1 MRAGAVVLTL
11 LLALLSF
18 EASGWGAVPVR
29 DAHGEIAVSV
39 SSHTPVC
46 PDDDVALPHQCCPAI
61 CGSLMPAPVNTLDLR
76 FLLLGKLT
84 IVSDLSSAATAAER
98 LYRPP
103 KVQRST

>member
-29 DAHGEIAVSV
+29 DAHGEFTAGV

-46 PDDDVALPHQCCPAI
+46 PDDVALPHQCCPAI
-61 CGSLMPAPVNTLDLR
+61 CGSLMPAPVNALVLK
-76 FLLLGKLT
+76 FLLLGKLV
-84 IVSDLSSAATAAER
+84 IISDLSSATTAAEQ

-103 KVQRST
+103 KVMRST